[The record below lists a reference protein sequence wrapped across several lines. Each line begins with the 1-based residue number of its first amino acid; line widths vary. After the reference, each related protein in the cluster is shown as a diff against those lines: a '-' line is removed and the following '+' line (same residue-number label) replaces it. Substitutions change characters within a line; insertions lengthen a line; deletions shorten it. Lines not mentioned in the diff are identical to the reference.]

1 MKGETRKERDEE
13 GRKEGRK
20 NKKEGKKEEK
30 ERGERPVEVDFLGSF
45 GIYVERVVRAYLYRR
60 VDQ

>member
-1 MKGETRKERDEE
+1 MKKE
-13 GRKEGRK
+13 GRKEGK
-20 NKKEGKKEEK
+20 IKKKEKRKRKK